1 MNHRMIYQISKTN
14 PHLNGT
20 IRLDGSKSI
29 SNRLLIIKA
38 LCSEPF
44 EILNLST
51 SKDTVTLQK
60 LLNQKSP
67 EIYDAGAAGTTFR
80 FMTAYLA
87 LQSGTQILTGSARM
101 LQRPIGKLV
110 EGLRG
115 LGCDI
120 EYMGV
125 EGYPP
130 LKIKTPKLRDAA
142 KLSIDSGVSSQYI
155 SALLMIAP
163 TLPQG
168 LELTLEGKI
177 VSLPYIQMTLALMQD
192 FGVSHEWR
200 NNTIVV
206 AQQNYRAPAPT
217 YTVEADWSAASY
229 YYTLAAFAQTVDLKL
244 NGLFKKSL
252 QGDAVVSK
260 MGESFGIETNFE
272 GKDVVHLTKSGHPD
286 TDIFEYDFIKCP
298 DIAQTLAVLGAGK
311 GVQTLFTG
319 LETLFI
325 KETDRVGA
333 LMTELAKVNV
343 WLNKL
348 PKKFSQKKQKDFY
361 LLEGKAEF
369 NNIPTF
375 DTYEDHRMAMAFAP
389 LGLLH
394 PIQIAD
400 PEVVVKSYPRF
411 WEDLKTLGFEIKPI
425 NVEVGNT

>member
-1 MNHRMIYQISKTN
+1 MIYQISKTN
-14 PHLNGT
+14 PDLKGT

-29 SNRLLIIKA
+29 SNRLLIIQA
-38 LCSEPF
+38 FCSEPF

-67 EIYDAGAAGTTFR
+67 EIYDANAAGTTFR

-120 EYMGV
+120 EYMGA

-130 LKIKTPKLRDAA
+130 LKIKTPKIRDAA
-142 KLSIDSGVSSQYI
+142 KLSMDAGVSSQYI

-177 VSLPYIQMTLALMQD
+177 VSLPYIQMTLGLMQD

-200 NNTIVV
+200 NNTIVI

-229 YYTLAAFAQTVDLKL
+229 YYTLAAFAQKVDLKL
-244 NGLFKKSL
+244 SGLFKNSL

-260 MGESFGIETNFE
+260 MGESFGIQSVFE
-272 GKDVVHLTKSGHPD
+272 GKDVVHLTKSGHLD

-298 DIAQTLAVLGAGK
+298 DIAQTIAVLGAGK
-311 GVQTLFTG
+311 GVQTLMTG

-333 LMTELAKVNV
+333 LMAELAKVNV
-343 WLNKL
+343 WLSKL
-348 PKKFSQKKQKDFY
+348 PKKFSQKKQKDYY
-361 LLEGKAEF
+361 LLEGKAAF
-369 NNIPTF
+369 TSIPIF
-375 DTYEDHRMAMAFAP
+375 ETYEDHRMAMAFAP

-394 PIQIAD
+394 PIQIAE

-411 WEDLKTLGFEIKPI
+411 WEDLKTLGFEIKLVKI
-425 NVEVGNT
+425 EV